1 MPPLIFALAAL
12 AVARLTRLVV
22 EDKLTERPRD
32 AVGLWLANRGQV
44 MLLYLVGCSWCA
56 SMWIAPPVLA
66 VAYLV
71 GDNPVVFVGLASLA
85 ASYVT
90 GRLAG
95 GDPDTDPGSAGGGD
109 GASGDLPEV

>member
-1 MPPLIFALAAL
+1 MDPLTTVLAVL

-32 AVGLWLANRGQV
+32 AVGLWLAQRGQV
-44 MLLYLVGCSWCA
+44 MLLYLLGCSWCA
-56 SMWIAPPVLA
+56 SMWIAPPILL

-71 GDNPVVFVGLASLA
+71 GENPLVFVALASLA

-90 GRLAG
+90 GWLAG
-95 GDPDTDPGSAGGGD
+95 HGADGGGD
-109 GASGDLPEV
+109 GAGGDLPEV

>member
-1 MPPLIFALAAL
+1 MPPLTLALAVL

-44 MLLYLVGCSWCA
+44 MLLYLLGCSWCA
-56 SMWIAPPVLA
+56 SMWIAPPVLV

-71 GDNPVVFVGLASLA
+71 GDNPVVLVGLASLA

-90 GRLAG
+90 GWLAG
-95 GDPDTDPGSAGGGD
+95 HDGGGD
-109 GASGDLPEV
+109 GAGGDLPEV